1 MSIIQNLMNAS
12 TTTTEFG
19 VVSWNG
25 EDLRNALD
33 VYGIEPSAENIE
45 KLRGIMTADE
55 TLRSFKEKQ
64 IEAGWNFIYSQIEES
79 EWD

>member
-64 IEAGWNFIYSQIEES
+64 IEAGWNFIYSEIEES